1 MATPSRT
8 VSYDSILSSCLQAFL
23 GKDPVDNIFKD
34 HVLLEV
40 LKQKGCLQAINGGE
54 SIKVPLEI
62 STNST
67 VGSFTNYD
75 VIDTTP
81 QDPFTTAYYT
91 WRQLAA
97 SIAISGLEEI
107 QNRGEHAIFNLLKA
121 KTANTLAS
129 MREELNLQL
138 MGKTYDSG
146 TAYLTAGAG
155 PTASATET
163 DFDPIGRLLTKDPT
177 SSRTVGNVNPNTET
191 WWQAYSRDGNGSA
204 GHNNNAGGVDVTTWA
219 QLLDGLNALYHYC
232 SRGGGGRPDFII
244 TSQVGF
250 EQVETA
256 LRDKVRY
263 MQTGEGSVAF
273 DNLQFKAGCPM
284 YWDEMMPDPE
294 TGVIYSSGSY
304 ALENY
309 YMLNSKFMKLIYDSQ
324 HNFTP
329 TPFVRP
335 ENQDAKTA
343 QMLFV
348 GNLCWSNARKHGLF
362 HGIPATPMTS

>member
-40 LKQKGCLQAINGGE
+40 LKQKGCLKPQDGGE
-54 SIKVPLEI
+54 SIKVPFEI

-67 VGSFTNYD
+67 VGSYTNYD

-81 QDPFTTAYYT
+81 QDPFTTGYYT

-97 SIAISGLEEI
+97 SVAISGLEEI
-107 QNRGEHAIFNLLKA
+107 QNRGEHAIFNLLQA
-121 KTANTLAS
+121 KTANTLSS

-138 MGKTYDSG
+138 MGKTFDST

-155 PTASATET
+155 PTASSTET
-163 DFDPIGRLLTKDPT
+163 DFDPIGRLLCKDPT
-177 SSRTVGNVNPNTET
+177 TSRTVGNVNPNTET
-191 WWQAYSRDGNGSA
+191 WFRPWAKDGNGSA
-204 GHNNNAGGVDVTTWA
+204 GHNANAGGVDVTTWA
-219 QLLDGLNALYHYC
+219 ILLDGLNSLYHYC
-232 SRGGGGRPDFII
+232 SRGSGGRPDLIL

-263 MQTGEGSVAF
+263 TQTAEGSVAF
-273 DNLQFKAGCPM
+273 DNLEFKKGCPM
-284 YWDEMMPDPE
+284 YWDEMMPDIE
-294 TGVIYSSGSY
+294 TGVIYNSNSY

-309 YMLNSKFMKLIYDSQ
+309 FMINTKFVKLVYDSQ

-335 ENQDAKTA
+335 ANQDAKVA

-348 GNLCWSNARKHGLF
+348 GNLCWTHARKHGVYY
-362 HGIPATPMTS
+362 GIPATPMSA